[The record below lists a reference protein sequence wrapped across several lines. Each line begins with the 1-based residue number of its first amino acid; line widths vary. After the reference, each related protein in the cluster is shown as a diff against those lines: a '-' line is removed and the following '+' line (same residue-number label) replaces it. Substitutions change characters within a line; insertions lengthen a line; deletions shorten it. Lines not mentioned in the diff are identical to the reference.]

1 MNHLDKLGRAEDP
14 PGRVPVKISFAIG
27 LLMSSLLAVFPLS
40 AQTEEVKSGEA
51 PAAST
56 SPRASARADYSHLEK
71 FSDQVDNAIDKGIA
85 YLLEQQNGLGA
96 LSTSYPVAVTG
107 LGGLALLGAGVEYNR
122 GPAGEGLARA
132 VDYLIAPQRRDIRGF
147 IRDSGE
153 TVSRMH
159 GHTYATLFLTQVL
172 GSMPT
177 QQREARVREV
187 ITISVKLIVDS
198 QTLKGGW
205 GYTPDDPQDE
215 ASLTVCC
222 LQVLRAAKETGFDV
236 PLDTIRRAVR
246 YLKDCCEEDGSFEYS
261 LTRGS
266 GRTSYEITAAAVST
280 LDAAGEYGMEEHQL
294 GLEYMSRV
302 ISTQKRQGKSAFFAS
317 ANYPLYGNLYAGQ
330 VFHQLGGVS
339 WKEWSDSVWPQI
351 LQKQSKDGSWESR
364 FGDSYGTSASLL
376 ILEIPR
382 GYLPI
387 FDR

>member
-1 MNHLDKLGRAEDP
+1 MNHLDKLDRVEDP
-14 PGRVPVKISFAIG
+14 PGRSPAQRFLIALTLVLSFLATSP
-27 LLMSSLLAVFPLS
+27 LL
-40 AQTEEVKSGEA
+40 AQTEEATAGEA

-56 SPRASARADYSHLEK
+56 TPRASARADYSHLQK
-71 FSDQVDNAIDKGIA
+71 YSPQVERSIEKGIA

-153 TVSRMH
+153 TESRMH

-187 ITISVKLIVDS
+187 IAIAVKLIVDS

-205 GYTPDDPQDE
+205 GYTPVDPQDE

-236 PLDTIRRAVR
+236 PVDTIRRAVR

-266 GRTSYEITAAAVST
+266 GRTSFEITAAAVST
-280 LDAAGEYGMEEHQL
+280 LDAAGEYGMAVHS
-294 GLEYMSRV
+294 GV
-302 ISTQKRQGKSAFFAS
+302 AAS
-317 ANYPLYGNLYAGQ
+317 
-330 VFHQLGGVS
+330 
-339 WKEWSDSVWPQI
+339 
-351 LQKQSKDGSWESR
+351 
-364 FGDSYGTSASLL
+364 
-376 ILEIPR
+376 
-382 GYLPI
+382 
-387 FDR
+387 